1 MEPRGSDMKQT
12 TCNQMY
18 QGWIIAALLL
28 VMTAGV
34 SAQVVRE
41 PEGAP
46 LPDYARVYPAPP
58 DRSMDGF
65 YPATDDDLPIML
77 TGYGPPT
84 NEMIRLFSADPEH
97 NPDGWIGDN
106 WEGRGYN
113 IYAFFPEFPGGLGQG
128 VGDFEVDY
136 QDTSADWWYY
146 TAELEPMAII
156 CFGRAFNNTAWELE
170 GGARNHEMNSWINDY
185 MAPYKPTIDL
195 PIVGEP
201 VNFDRYSTLPIQNTI
216 DALNQ
221 AGVPVNA
228 FTSDVDTSAFLCN
241 FIGYHVNWYHDL
253 HSDPADPAWNIA
265 GGHIHVGYA
274 SELATVIQ
282 ATEIT
287 IRTLIDQMDSV
298 RCVDHHHGDVNFDGM
313 LTATDAQTAFLIA
326 LGSHSPTGVEA
337 CAADCNGDGEV
348 TAADAQSIFMG
359 ALGQPECV
367 DPV

>member
-1 MEPRGSDMKQT
+1 MKHFNFIR
-12 TCNQMY
+12 CMY
-18 QGWIIAALLL
+18 GMVLAAMILGY
-28 VMTAGV
+28 VTGV

-46 LPDYARVYPAPP
+46 LPDYAKIYRPAPGAST
-58 DRSMDGF
+58 DHF
-65 YPATDDDLPIML
+65 YPPTDDTLPVIML
-77 TGYGPPT
+77 TGYWPPT
-84 NEMIRLFSADPEH
+84 NEMIRRFSADPDQ
-97 NPDGWIGDN
+97 NPEGWIGDD

-146 TAELEPMAII
+146 TAAMEPMAII

-170 GGARNHEMNSWINDY
+170 GGARNHDMNAWIDDY
-185 MAPYKPTIDL
+185 TAPFKPTLDL

-201 VNFDRYSTLPIQNTI
+201 VGFDRYSSLPIQNII
-216 DALNQ
+216 DAVND
-221 AGVPVNA
+221 AAVPVNA
-228 FTSDVDTSAFLCN
+228 FTSSVDTSAFLCN

-253 HSDPADPAWNIA
+253 HSDPGDPAWNIA

-274 SELATVIQ
+274 SDLETVID
-282 ATEIT
+282 ATEVT
-287 IRTLIDQMDSV
+287 VRALIDHLDGV
-298 RCVDHHHGDVNFDGM
+298 RCVNHGDVNFDGE
-313 LTATDAQTAFLIA
+313 LTATDAQVAFTIA
-326 LGSHSPTGVEA
+326 LGSYTPNGVEA

-348 TAADAQSIFMG
+348 TAADPQAIFMG

-367 DPV
+367 DPVD